1 MDAKTFK
8 KSRRHLKVLGVRW
21 VTWSKF

>member
-8 KSRRHLKVLGVRW
+8 KSRRHLKVLGARW
-21 VTWSKF
+21 VTQSKF